1 MTASITAYADALAA
15 TMRRD
20 LEIFLSY
27 RTRLVSQ
34 VLGMLFTL
42 TTFYYVA
49 KLVRPG
55 AVGPHGRY
63 FAFVVVGVVTVAVLT
78 SAVNIAQIVRME
90 LMAGNF
96 ERAVISPM
104 GPVWGVISIAA
115 FPISYAVLLSAA
127 MLALAAGVFGIPLNG
142 GGVAP
147 ALGVALLGAVSL
159 ACIGLLF
166 VAGLLAFKSAMGATW
181 VVAGLSLLGGAY
193 FPLRLFPDWVR
204 WTAYAQP
211 FTPAVDLL
219 RHLLIGT
226 PTQQSVV
233 LELVRLAG
241 FTVVLTPIAVAALW
255 LAIGLS
261 RRRGTL
267 LEY

>member
-1 MTASITAYADALAA
+1 MTLVSQYLGALGA

-20 LEIFLSY
+20 LHIFLSY

-78 SAVNIAQIVRME
+78 SALNLAQIVRME

-96 ERAVISPM
+96 ERILISPM
-104 GPVWGVISIAA
+104 GPIWGIVSIAA
-115 FPISYAVLLSAA
+115 FPIGYATLLSAV
-127 MLALAAGVFGIPLNG
+127 MLGLSAGVFGIPLQA

-147 ALGVALLGAVSL
+147 ALGVAVLGSLSL

-193 FPLRLFPDWVR
+193 FPLRLFPGWIR
-204 WTAYAQP
+204 WTSYAQP

-226 PTQQSVV
+226 PTQQSVGI
-233 LELVRLAG
+233 ELLRLVG
-241 FTVVLTPIAVAALW
+241 FTVVLMPIAVGALGG
-255 LAIGLS
+255 AIRLS
-261 RRRGTL
+261 RRRGTIM
-267 LEY
+267 EY